1 MSQIRFLSKIEQ
13 VAAHLQQELLEGKW
27 QKVIP
32 GRKEL
37 ALSLGVSHKTIE
49 SALQQLEAEGVL
61 IAQGAGRRR
70 KIAKSKKSAP
80 AGLRIKS
87 LAYEIADQR
96 HAHHME
102 LQRQLDATGHR
113 HDYAEKC
120 LLDLDMDVKK
130 VAEFVENTEADA
142 WIVSSASAEILQWF
156 SEQSKPVI
164 AQFGRF
170 SGIPIAAVGV
180 SKIPAM
186 TRALRKLIS
195 MGHRRIVMISRE
207 ERRKPVPAVYEQ
219 AFLDELE
226 ANGIATGSYHLP
238 DWHDNIRSFHRCLDS
253 LLSMTAP
260 TAILMDEAP
269 LFIAAMHHLAQRGWV
284 APRDISLICTN
295 PDICFSWCVP
305 SISHINWDSRPVVN
319 RITQWANNIA
329 RGKVDLR
336 QVFTQTQFIEGGTL
350 GPAPTQG
357 DHEPVI
363 MI

>member
-1 MSQIRFLSKIEQ
+1 MSEIRFLSKIEQ
-13 VAAHLQQELLEGKW
+13 VAAHLRQDLLDGKW

-32 GRKEL
+32 GRQEL

-49 SALQQLEAEGVL
+49 SALQQLEKEGVL

-70 KIAKSKKSAP
+70 KIAKSKKSATV
-80 AGLRIKS
+80 GLRIKS
-87 LAYEIADQR
+87 LSYEIADQR

-102 LQRQLDATGHR
+102 LQRRLDATGHR
-113 HDYAEKC
+113 YDYAEKS
-120 LLDLDMDVKK
+120 LLDLGMKVKR

-170 SGIPIAAVGV
+170 NGIPIAAAGV
-180 SKIPAM
+180 RKIPAM
-186 TRALRKLIS
+186 TQALRKLIS
-195 MGHRRIVMISRE
+195 LGHRRIVMISRE
-207 ERRKPVPAVYEQ
+207 ERRLPVPAAFEQ

-226 ANGIATGSYHLP
+226 ANGIDTGSYHLP
-238 DWHDNIRSFHRCLDS
+238 HWQDNIRSFHRCLDS

-269 LFIAAMHHLAQRGWV
+269 LYIAAMHHLAQRGLI

-295 PDICFSWCVP
+295 PDVCFSWCVP
-305 SISHINWDSRPVVN
+305 TISHVYWDSRPVVN
-319 RITQWANNIA
+319 RITQWASNIA
-329 RGKVDLR
+329 RGKKDLK
-336 QVFTQTQFIEGGTL
+336 QIFSQAEFIKGGTL
-350 GPAPTQG
+350 GPVPTRG
-357 DHEPVI
+357 DYESVI